1 MTVGIADPHPAVSAA
16 LADMIE
22 SRRGFEVAGCVST
35 GPAALELLAGRP
47 LGLLLLDQNLAS
59 VWPHGPLPG
68 RTLLSHIRAGYP
80 SLSIVVLAMRDDP
93 LIKARALAAG
103 ASAFLP
109 KERIG
114 DLLGHTLAA
123 KAHEQEERGRRAG
136 RDDR

>member
-1 MTVGIADPHPAVSAA
+1 MNVGIADPHPAVSAA
-16 LADMIE
+16 LVDMIE

-59 VWPHGPLPG
+59 MWPHGPLPG

-123 KAHEQEERGRRAG
+123 KAHEHEERGQRAG
-136 RDDR
+136 CNGR

>member
-1 MTVGIADPHPAVSAA
+1 MAA
-16 LADMIE
+16 RA
-22 SRRGFEVAGCVST
+22 AA
-35 GPAALELLAGRP
+35 PAA
-47 LGLLLLDQNLAS
+47 
-59 VWPHGPLPG
+59 
-68 RTLLSHIRAGYP
+68 TLLSHIRAGYP

-123 KAHEQEERGRRAG
+123 KAHEHDERGQRAG
-136 RDDR
+136 CHGR